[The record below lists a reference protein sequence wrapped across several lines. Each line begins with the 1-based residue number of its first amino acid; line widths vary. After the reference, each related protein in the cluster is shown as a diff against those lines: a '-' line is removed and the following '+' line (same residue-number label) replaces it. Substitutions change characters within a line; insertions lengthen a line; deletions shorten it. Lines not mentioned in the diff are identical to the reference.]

1 MSFVNSSR
9 PIQESVVQPP
19 QDVQGSDQIK
29 SHPVLPTQASGHDQ
43 TKQLHAHLVDPH
55 WSHQVLP
62 ISSPCSSREPVLPN
76 GAKEENSNSQREGRQ
91 NPFKMDEKNKQ
102 EPKAKKQPAMETP
115 ELHPPMSLQA
125 MPCDLPTA
133 LGPSQTPAAEGNQ
146 TVGAM
151 PHVKVGGPGNSSA
164 ETEAASAAKLFHTE
178 LFGRPGQTK
187 GRPKGSN
194 QPQSHVAAFLQPNV
208 QVPVDQLTNQAT
220 HSNQGGITAFATKAS
235 KSQTGEAVKVTHT
248 CSTQVEG
255 KPGVFPTAPGPH
267 SHDQMPKTPQPKGL
281 ETIRES
287 MPQGS
292 KAEVGHKPSTHNHCS
307 PPDDQPSFTQQIEGE
322 IESIEA
328 QGETVASKTNCISHL
343 VQLFQ
348 DDFAKPYNVSID
360 QDATVGSVTVAEV
373 SLGTMAQ
380 PVRVS
385 SCMGTPVKLAECT
398 SPMQQLFLHRAGI
411 YEPGVAGH
419 IDAKQTH
426 PKNSGTP

>member
-1 MSFVNSSR
+1 MGQKQTAVEAQELPLPMCLQATPRDFPTALGPTPPLPGPPVLSFANSSR

-151 PHVKVGGPGNSSA
+151 PFCSQMYR
-164 ETEAASAAKLFHTE
+164 F
-178 LFGRPGQTK
+178 
-187 GRPKGSN
+187 
-194 QPQSHVAAFLQPNV
+194 
-208 QVPVDQLTNQAT
+208 QLT
-220 HSNQGGITAFATKAS
+220 S
-235 KSQTGEAVKVTHT
+235 
-248 CSTQVEG
+248 
-255 KPGVFPTAPGPH
+255 
-267 SHDQMPKTPQPKGL
+267 
-281 ETIRES
+281 
-287 MPQGS
+287 
-292 KAEVGHKPSTHNHCS
+292 
-307 PPDDQPSFTQQIEGE
+307 
-322 IESIEA
+322 
-328 QGETVASKTNCISHL
+328 
-343 VQLFQ
+343 
-348 DDFAKPYNVSID
+348 
-360 QDATVGSVTVAEV
+360 
-373 SLGTMAQ
+373 
-380 PVRVS
+380 
-385 SCMGTPVKLAECT
+385 
-398 SPMQQLFLHRAGI
+398 
-411 YEPGVAGH
+411 
-419 IDAKQTH
+419 
-426 PKNSGTP
+426 